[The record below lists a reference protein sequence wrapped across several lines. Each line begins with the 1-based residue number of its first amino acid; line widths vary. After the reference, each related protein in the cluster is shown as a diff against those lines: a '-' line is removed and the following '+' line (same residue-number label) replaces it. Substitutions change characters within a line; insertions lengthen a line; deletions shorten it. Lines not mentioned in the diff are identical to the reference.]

1 MWKSLPLLLG
11 LQVLE
16 ARVAFSDL
24 TDEELMIEFQS
35 GNPDALSFL
44 LKRLLP
50 KLASIARKLS
60 PDKNL
65 ADDSLQEALATVW
78 RKAGQFNGDS
88 KVVTWL
94 YVIIRNACIDIYRK
108 EEVRTRQNISDETL
122 LELGDETNFVDTSL
136 TQMVIRKAVFE
147 LPEEL
152 RDPVCL
158 VFLSE
163 YSVEEASGL
172 LGIPAGTIK
181 SRCSRGRALLAE
193 KLSDLGPK
201 K

>member
-1 MWKSLPLLLG
+1 
-11 LQVLE
+11 
-16 ARVAFSDL
+16 VAFTDL
-24 TDEELMIEFQS
+24 TDEELMTEFQS

-50 KLASIARKLS
+50 KLAAISRKLS

-78 RKAGQFNGDS
+78 RKAEQFNGDS

-94 YVIIRNACIDIYRK
+94 YVIIRNACIDFYRK

-122 LELGDETNFVDTSL
+122 LELGDETNFAEASL

-172 LGIPAGTIK
+172 LGIPAGTVK
-181 SRCSRGRALLAE
+181 SRCSRGKSLLAE
-193 KLSDLGPK
+193 KLSDLRPK

>member
-1 MWKSLPLLLG
+1 MSF
-11 LQVLE
+11 
-16 ARVAFSDL
+16 ADMS
-24 TDEELMIEFQS
+24 DEELMVEFQS
-35 GNPDALSFL
+35 GTTDALTFL

-50 KLASIARKLS
+50 KLAAISRKLS

-65 ADDSLQEALATVW
+65 ADDALQEALATVW
-78 RKAGQFNGDS
+78 RKAEQFNGES

-108 EEVRTRQNISDETL
+108 EEVRTRQNISDESL
-122 LELGDETNFVDTSL
+122 LELGDESNFADASL
-136 TQMVIRKAVFE
+136 TQMIIRNAVFE
-147 LPEEL
+147 LPDDL

-163 YSVEEASGL
+163 YSVEEASGV
-172 LGIPAGTIK
+172 LGIPAGTVK
-181 SRCSRGRALLAE
+181 SRCSRGKALLAE
-193 KLSDLGPK
+193 KLSDLRPK